1 MIAFGSRYDTATEG
15 QEERKIPRVQ
25 FIVNVTFVILRY
37 IDRYRRWEQDDMKKA
52 SFLSLFYVANL
63 RTYRFIDLMFSGNN
77 KYY

>member
-1 MIAFGSRYDTATEG
+1 MIVFGSRYDTATGG

-25 FIVNVTFVILRY
+25 FIVNVTFVSLRY

-63 RTYRFIDLMFSGNN
+63 RTSRFIGLMFSGNN

>member
-1 MIAFGSRYDTATEG
+1 MIVFGSRYDTATEG

-63 RTYRFIDLMFSGNN
+63 RTSRFLDLNFQRQQ
-77 KYY
+77 